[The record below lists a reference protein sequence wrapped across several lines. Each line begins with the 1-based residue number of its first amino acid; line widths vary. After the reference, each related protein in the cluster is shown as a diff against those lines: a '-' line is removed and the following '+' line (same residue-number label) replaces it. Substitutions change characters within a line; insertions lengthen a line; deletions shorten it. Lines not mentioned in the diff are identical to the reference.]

1 MKVEEITY
9 EVERSAVLRRQKF
22 SISVNSFSIQQL
34 SKNIYSNPIR
44 ACIREVSVNSLDA
57 QVANGETRPIEI
69 TLPNLYAP
77 NFICKDRGIGLSEDD
92 VFNLYANF
100 FESSKRESNEFTGAI
115 GIGAKSIFAVS
126 QTNQIISCHEGIRSV
141 YSINMDEKGI
151 PEVLLL
157 EQSETDETGFEVIVP
172 VPTHQHQQFKTEAE
186 YVFQFFDQKPII
198 TGQNVTI
205 KDIESKFNGSY
216 FKVGTNLGSSFIVC
230 GNVAYPL
237 SVDYDWPNVLVRAPI
252 GAIDFAPSREQ
263 LSSTEKTNAFI
274 RKAKQDILNE
284 VKADL
289 QSKLE
294 ELKTEWEVCKFLNKT
309 CDFHNKSVYRIC
321 ENSHAVWK
329 GREINLGRVC
339 IRVPKHIEARAVEN
353 GRKRVLDSIYPGDK
367 IYVQNT
373 KLAMFTHIKDLG
385 GKAILSMRGELW
397 RPIVKWLK
405 SKGAKPEDFLLTAD
419 IDRPARKRS
428 VRNKV
433 FQYSPAGAEKLCW
446 VPISAPPEKCY
457 YVYLEG
463 YKARIGKYLYAGN
476 LSTVKDLDKALDL
489 PIVGLRK
496 SQQPPKGGIDLSSYL
511 QSVSDANALPN
522 ASDYYQINTDNLD
535 MFAELA
541 PDIAAFV
548 GELEKAH
555 QAESP
560 TRLITIAQ
568 RIYPVDRPVQR
579 WKETLQN
586 LKDKYDFLTFIDS
599 PKPQIEILL
608 KYLRSAK

>member
-1 MKVEEITY
+1 MKIESTIY
-9 EVERSAVLRRQKF
+9 EVERSSYLRKKTCTIEANAF
-22 SISVNSFSIQQL
+22 SIKQL
-34 SKNIYSNPIR
+34 SASVYLNPIR
-44 ACIREVSVNSLDA
+44 ALVREISCNSTDA
-57 QVANGETRPIEI
+57 HKAANNPDPFEIE
-69 TLPNLYAP
+69 LPNSFSP
-77 NFICKDRGIGLSEDD
+77 NFICRDRGIGLSEDD
-92 VFNLYANF
+92 VFNLYATF
-100 FESSKRESNEFTGAI
+100 FRSSKRDSDDYTGAI
-115 GIGAKSIFAVS
+115 GIGSKSIFAVS
-126 QTNQIISCHEGIRSV
+126 NTNIVISRHGGIESHYSVNLNEEGV
-141 YSINMDEKGI
+141 
-151 PEVLLL
+151 PEVILL
-157 EQSETDETGFEVIVP
+157 EQTETTETGFEVIVP

-216 FKVGTNLGSSFIVC
+216 FKVGTNLGQSYVVC
-230 GNVAYPL
+230 GNVAYPF
-237 SVDYDWPNVLVRAPI
+237 SVDYDWPSVLVMAPI
-252 GAIDFAPSREQ
+252 GSVNFTTSREQ
-263 LSSTEKTNAFI
+263 LSFTEKTNAFI
-274 RKAKQDILNE
+274 RKAKQDILKE
-284 VKADL
+284 VAADL

-294 ELKTEWEVCKFLNKT
+294 EMDTEWEVCKFLNKT
-309 CDFHNKSVYRIC
+309 CDFSHKSIYRIC
-321 ENSHAVWK
+321 QDSRTIWK
-329 GREINLGRVC
+329 GREINLARVG
-339 IRVPKHIEARAVEN
+339 IRVPKHVEARAVEN
-353 GRKRVLDSIYPGDK
+353 GRKRVLDRIFPGDK

-385 GKAILSMRGELW
+385 GKAILSMRGEMW

-433 FQYSPAGAEKLCW
+433 FQYSPAGSEKLCW

-463 YKARIGKYLYAGN
+463 YKARLNKYLYAGN
-476 LSTVKDLDKALDL
+476 TSTLKDLDRVLDL

-496 SQQPPKGGIDLSSYL
+496 AQQPPKGGIDLGSYL
-511 QSVSDANALPN
+511 KSVSDANASPN
-522 ASDYYQINTDNLD
+522 ASDYYQIDMDELD

-548 GELEKAH
+548 EELEKAH
-555 QAESP
+555 QAGSP
-560 TRLITIAQ
+560 TKLITIAQ
-568 RIYPVDRPVQR
+568 QIYPVDRPVQR
-579 WKETLQN
+579 WRETLQN

-599 PKPQIEILL
+599 PKPQIEVLL